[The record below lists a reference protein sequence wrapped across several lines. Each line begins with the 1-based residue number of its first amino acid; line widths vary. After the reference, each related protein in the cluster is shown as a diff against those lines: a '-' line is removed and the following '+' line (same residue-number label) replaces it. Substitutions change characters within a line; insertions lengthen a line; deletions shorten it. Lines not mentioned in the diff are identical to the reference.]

1 MMRLAFTDAVLANAT
16 HPLVPAI
23 KRALK
28 SKPKQYGGWTTNARG
43 SRQRGK
49 RSR

>member
-1 MMRLAFTDAVLANAT
+1 MMRVAFEGAVLANAT

-28 SKPKQYGGWTTNARG
+28 QKTKTYGGWTTNARG
-43 SRQRGK
+43 AGNGK

>member
-1 MMRLAFTDAVLANAT
+1 MRQAFADAVRRSPS

-28 SKPKQYGGWTTNARG
+28 QKSKSFGGWFVLNKRK
-43 SRQRGK
+43 RRGK

>member
-1 MMRLAFTDAVLANAT
+1 MRQAFADAIRENPS

-28 SKPKQYGGWTTNARG
+28 QKAKAFGGWRVLNKRKG
-43 SRQRGK
+43 NGK

>member
-1 MMRLAFTDAVLANAT
+1 MREAFGDAVQVNPS

-23 KRALK
+23 KRALRQ
-28 SKPKQYGGWTTNARG
+28 KPKAFGGWRVLNKRAR
-43 SRQRGK
+43 RGK